1 MLLLARCRSARAGGS
16 SAPRAVVLVRG
27 LVKGLTLS
35 TQLQYPNPPPNGTLT
50 TTARRRRPPATPPLI
65 ASRTSH
71 TGTQSSAFGQ
81 LSGLFPD

>member
-35 TQLQYPNPPPNGTLT
+35 TQLQYPNPPTQWDSNHYRT
-50 TTARRRRPPATPPLI
+50 TTPTAGNTATHRLSHLTHWDSELGLRPALG
-65 ASRTSH
+65 AVS
-71 TGTQSSAFGQ
+71 
-81 LSGLFPD
+81 